1 MNSGSLP
8 HPFERSL
15 LGDAR
20 CMLGLEGYDGVLAI
34 WPVRASVA
42 WRF

>member
-1 MNSGSLP
+1 LSLV
-8 HPFERSL
+8 
-15 LGDAR
+15 GDAR
-20 CMLGLEGYDGVLAI
+20 CMLGLEGYDGILAV